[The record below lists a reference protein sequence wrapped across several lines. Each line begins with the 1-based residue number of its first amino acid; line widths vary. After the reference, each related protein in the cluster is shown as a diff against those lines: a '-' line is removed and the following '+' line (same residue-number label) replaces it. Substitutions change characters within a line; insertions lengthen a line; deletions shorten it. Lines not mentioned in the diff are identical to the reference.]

1 VLSLRSLGEFPR
13 RGRTCVL
20 GRLRSR
26 RDPALEAPPSMSDRG
41 LSFSLQAI
49 HRQLAAMPCA
59 RYLIRLIHHRS
70 RRPFPGSRLWTAP
83 QLGQEATVKFL
94 RARNREGYDV
104 YFQPYAFRGNAGY
117 ILIDLDQAEPGV
129 LDAMCAQGHQ
139 PCVVIETSPGHLQAW
154 VHVSTQPLLPAVA
167 SAIGRELARLYH
179 GDPASTDWRHVGRL
193 AGFTNQKP
201 RRRLPSGLAP
211 WVKLRHATP
220 GLARHSYALL
230 QSGRRSRTFSS
241 APPRQP
247 LQGTAHPVSMPPAV
261 AVPSAAAVYQSWLQ
275 RLRIPQRFPQSGLE
289 HRRPLDRPR
298 TAAVRS
304 PRRRGEN
311 HPPGGQPRFSTA
323 PRGARR
329 LFAAHPHPRPHRD
342 GRCFSCAPHT
352 RPFAVS
358 PPRAPC
364 VMAGGLCHTRLL
376 HPIPP
381 ADRYRAVGA
390 TSVAAF
396 VPS

>member
-1 VLSLRSLGEFPR
+1 
-13 RGRTCVL
+13 
-20 GRLRSR
+20 
-26 RDPALEAPPSMSDRG
+26 MSDRG

-129 LDAMCAQGHQ
+129 LEAMCAQGHQ

-154 VHVSTQPLLPAVA
+154 VHVSTPPLLPAVA
-167 SAIGRELARLYH
+167 SAIGRELARWYH

-275 RLRIPQRFPQSGLE
+275 RLRIPQRFPHPDWSIADLWIAQELLRSGLPAAAVKTILQE
-289 HRRPLDRPR
+289 GSPGFPRHHAAPQDYLQRTLTRAR
-298 TAAVRS
+298 TAMADAF
-304 PRRRGEN
+304 P
-311 HPPGGQPRFSTA
+311 
-323 PRGARR
+323 AR
-329 LFAAHPHPRPHRD
+329 
-342 GRCFSCAPHT
+342 
-352 RPFAVS
+352 
-358 PPRAPC
+358 
-364 VMAGGLCHTRLL
+364 
-376 HPIPP
+376 PIPDP
-381 ADRYRAVGA
+381 LR
-390 TSVAAF
+390 
-396 VPS
+396 